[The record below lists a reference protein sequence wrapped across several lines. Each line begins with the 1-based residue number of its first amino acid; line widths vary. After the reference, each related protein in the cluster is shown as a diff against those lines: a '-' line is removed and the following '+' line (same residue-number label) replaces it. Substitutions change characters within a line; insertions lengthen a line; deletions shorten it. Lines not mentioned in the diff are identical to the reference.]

1 MGGRTRVLRN
11 PIAFVSGLVF
21 GCFVILTLTTMLRL
35 PDPTTRA
42 TTHHSNNHNKLLIGK
57 FGEMMM
63 EMLPEDLAFTVF
75 LPSEKAFKR
84 DLRLDPSDSFMGEK
98 MNDTYAV
105 VSRVLGFSA
114 VPRSIVSE
122 TVAFGK
128 EMSYDSISGFVLHI
142 SKDED
147 GRLVV
152 NGVRSERVDLR
163 RKGSVI
169 HVMDGVLMDAEFRQS
184 VQYDGEED

>member
-1 MGGRTRVLRN
+1 MSRTRVSRN
-11 PIAFVSGLVF
+11 PIAFVSVVVLVC
-21 GCFVILTLTTMLRL
+21 CFVILALTMLRL
-35 PDPTTRA
+35 PDPNMRA
-42 TTHHSNNHNKLLIGK
+42 TTHHSHKLKIGK

-63 EMLPEDLAFTVF
+63 EMLPDYLAFTVF

-84 DLRLDPSDSFMGEK
+84 DLRLDPSDSFVGEK

-114 VPRSIVSE
+114 VPRSISSDS
-122 TVAFGK
+122 VAFGK
-128 EMSYDSISGFVLHI
+128 EMSYDSISGFVLHV

-152 NGVRSERVDLR
+152 NGVRSERVDLG
-163 RKGSVI
+163 RKGSVV

>member
-1 MGGRTRVLRN
+1 MSRSRVLRN
-11 PIAFVSGLVF
+11 PIAFVLGVVLV
-21 GCFVILTLTTMLRL
+21 CSLVILALTMLRL
-35 PDPTTRA
+35 PDPTTTA
-42 TTHHSNNHNKLLIGK
+42 TTHHSHSDNKLLIGK
-57 FGEMMM
+57 FGEMMI

-84 DLRLDPSDSFMGEK
+84 DLRLDPSDSFVGEK

-114 VPRSIVSE
+114 VPRSIDSE

-128 EMSYDSISGFVLHI
+128 EISYDSISGFVLYI
-142 SKDED
+142 TKDED

-163 RKGSVI
+163 RKGSLV
-169 HVMDGVLMDAEFRQS
+169 HVMDGVLMDAEFQQS